1 MSKWA
6 QKQDRN
12 MADVLRR
19 LPGVEVA
26 EDGGIKYNG
35 EPINKFY
42 IDGSDFVNDRYGVA
56 TNNISPDDVASV
68 EIM

>member
-35 EPINKFY
+35 
-42 IDGSDFVNDRYGVA
+42 G
-56 TNNISPDDVASV
+56 TTSP
-68 EIM
+68 